1 MKKLSL
7 LAAIAFSSALLSG
20 CLFPEK
26 FTTRIDV
33 NPDASYHVMFSGTA
47 ALVPAVMQ
55 ITGMNKPLTVKDED
69 DLRKEAVKMSH
80 EKSVKSAAYVGNGR
94 FQIEIDDTRKAG
106 QPMSLFDIFQVK
118 TDKAGVMTI
127 STPQVTD
134 KDKSELSKLGLSI
147 NGTFDVNLPKG
158 AEIISS
164 NATSSPKFFGLIGT
178 YSWKIGSV
186 EVRPMIKFRIK
197 K

>member
-1 MKKLSL
+1 MKKPLL
-7 LAAIAFSSALLSG
+7 LAAIALSSTLLSG

-26 FTTRIDV
+26 FTTKIDV
-33 NPDASYHVMFSGTA
+33 NPDASYHVTFSGTA
-47 ALVPAVMQ
+47 ALLPVVMQ
-55 ITGMNKPLTVKDED
+55 IAATQKPLSATDETAMQ
-69 DLRKEAVKMSH
+69 KEAVKMSH
-80 EKSVKSAAYVGNGR
+80 EKSVKKATYVGKGR
-94 FQIEIDDTRKAG
+94 FQIEIDDSRKAG
-106 QPMSLFDIFQVK
+106 QPISLFDIFHVS

-127 STPQVTD
+127 STPQFND
-134 KDKSELSKLGLSI
+134 KDKAELSKLGLSVD
-147 NGTFDVNLPKG
+147 GTFDVNLPKG
-158 AEIISS
+158 AEVISS